1 MLLFQYAA
9 LLSFILNMA
18 RNTAIAGRVKTFF
31 SKLLDGGKDEA
42 FPISTVWLSGIFL
55 TLLLSILIP
64 AAVISASPH
73 EFMDVT
79 TYKNPLG
86 VILYSTCYAVV
97 FFPLVVGNNLFY
109 AECQSKEYSLSYTMD
124 SRRDFFWQTIS
135 TEEKV
140 LSPCMVTSSELIGI
154 KEHKGNGFTENGRWY
169 SVHDNIF
176 KKENWTLVDIE
187 YFCNYEYNTILGDL
201 E

>member
-1 MLLFQYAA
+1 M
-9 LLSFILNMA
+9 
-18 RNTAIAGRVKTFF
+18 TAINACRRR
-31 SKLLDGGKDEA
+31 
-42 FPISTVWLSGIFL
+42 
-55 TLLLSILIP
+55 
-64 AAVISASPH
+64 
-73 EFMDVT
+73 
-79 TYKNPLG
+79 
-86 VILYSTCYAVV
+86 STCAASHCATRCKLRNPRKVAVVLCAAYADV

-109 AECQSKEYSLSYTMD
+109 AKCQSKKHSLSYTMD
-124 SRRDFFWQTIS
+124 SRRNFFWQTIS

-176 KKENWTLVDIE
+176 KEENWTLVDIE